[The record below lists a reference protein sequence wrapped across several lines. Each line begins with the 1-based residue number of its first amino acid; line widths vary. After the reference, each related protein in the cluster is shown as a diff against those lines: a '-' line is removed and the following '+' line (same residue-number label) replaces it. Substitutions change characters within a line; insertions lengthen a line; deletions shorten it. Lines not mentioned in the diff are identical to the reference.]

1 MFISVTFSSIGNIYW
16 NGCIWRIIVITLSCV
31 ADSQNQSI
39 NSTHRHSAWHLLH
52 LSRSALAI
60 GRLSGT
66 LLSLKKACAY
76 LGFSKAQQNFPFMVR
91 SSLEVFGL
99 HTSAIIMYKC
109 VRITQGLHVP
119 SAVEHANESS
129 IPRATDLRPDLPDLN
144 RRWSDDDHQNNV
156 VFRQIFPTCQCQS

>member
-76 LGFSKAQQNFPFMVR
+76 LGFSKAQAEFSFYGSNFTRSVWTAYECDHHIQVR
-91 SSLEVFGL
+91 SD
-99 HTSAIIMYKC
+99 Y
-109 VRITQGLHVP
+109 QGQHVL
-119 SAVEHANESS
+119 SAVELANESS
-129 IPRATDLRPDLPDLN
+129 IPQATNLN